1 MFGTFFFLNIFSYF
15 RILQIFSE
23 KLQFVTEKNLK
34 CADGKDIVESNASNS
49 WKTKQISNSNCI
61 SN

>member
-1 MFGTFFFLNIFSYF
+1 MKFLNYQKMFGTFFFLNIFSYF

-49 WKTKQISNSNCI
+49 
-61 SN
+61 